1 MRKCV
6 PAGTA
11 GGAAAVKALGG
22 PFADLQFVPTGGIT
36 LNNAE
41 SYLSLSN
48 VRAVGGTWLTPPDAV
63 IDKRWDTI
71 TQIALKA
78 SQLGA

>member
-1 MRKCV
+1 
-6 PAGTA
+6 
-11 GGAAAVKALGG
+11 
-22 PFADLQFVPTGGIT
+22 VPTGGIT